1 MNPSVTIGGRGWPIF
16 EKSVLQ
22 FYFLQS
28 SERPFAS
35 LLVRSVWQMIIS
47 SRYNSPAYRFVSFVH
62 RTAQCPLHVMMKD
75 QYANYV
81 VQKMIDMAEQSQRKV
96 LMHKIRWARELCS
109 TINYFEIS
117 SRRVWPVLAK
127 FCWFGKIESIFG
139 LFWRLFSICQ
149 IWSRFFA
156 FGKFWFL

>member
-16 EKSVLQ
+16 EKSFLQ

-47 SRYNSPAYRFVSFVH
+47 SRFNSPAYRFVSFVERLSVRCTWWWRISTPTTSCRRWSTWLNNH
-62 RTAQCPLHVMMKD
+62 RGRFSCTKSGVRA
-75 QYANYV
+75 
-81 VQKMIDMAEQSQRKV
+81 
-96 LMHKIRWARELCS
+96 ELCS

-117 SRRVWPVLAK
+117 SRRLWPVLAK